1 MLYVFCSSLIFI
13 YQISFVLTFSSARL
27 YNNKF
32 NINPIRIKSILHSTS
47 QQTDIDTDIDIDREA
62 AKLFGRFADNY
73 LLLDVEGAGSPEM
86 MNCCHGGCD
95 NCNYSH
101 IFDNMTSGRPKWVPV
116 YVNRKLIDGRDH
128 MSPWSV
134 LFTGISSS
142 I

>member
-1 MLYVFCSSLIFI
+1 MNEL
-13 YQISFVLTFSSARL
+13 
-27 YNNKF
+27 
-32 NINPIRIKSILHSTS
+32 RIKSILNSIT
-47 QQTDIDTDIDIDREA
+47 QQTTDIDTSIDLDREA
-62 AKLFGRFADNY
+62 AKLFGRFSDNY

-116 YVNRKLIDGRDH
+116 YVNRNLIDGRDH